1 MSNDTL
7 QPTANQ
13 AVIAASPGAAG
24 APPQEAAHGH
34 PHRGSILATLI
45 FGAFVAI
52 LNQTLLNVA
61 LPHLMSAFNVN
72 ATTAQW
78 LSTAY
83 MLTNGVLIPI
93 TAFLMG
99 TFTTRQL
106 FISAMS
112 LFVAGSFLCSIAPVF
127 SMMIIG
133 RIVQASGSAVMMP
146 LLMTVILELYPAEQ
160 RGKAMGTMAIAMFFA
175 PAIGPTLSG
184 WMIMHWSWRLL
195 FWVIIPLGL
204 LDMIIAIFVLKNVSK
219 PVRPKFEGI
228 GLITSLIAFVSLLY
242 GLSEAGN
249 KGWGN
254 STVDVSLIIG
264 GVFLVIFVIRELT
277 CKDPMLDLR
286 VFRYGT
292 FSLTTIVGCVIN
304 MAMFGGM
311 ILTPIYLQN
320 IRGFTA
326 LQSGLLMLPGAI
338 LMGVMAPVSGAV
350 FDRIGARPLAVLGL
364 AITTVA
370 TYEFTKLNAQ
380 TTYGHVMLL
389 YTLRMFGMS
398 MLAMTVQTAGMNQL
412 PRHLYRH
419 GTSASN
425 TARTVASSIGTAVLV
440 TVMTD
445 RTKVHYAE
453 YQNVMTNNN
462 PSVSGFFHELV
473 QYFTLQLH
481 DSTVAATQLA
491 HEVLYEL
498 AMQQSTIQG
507 INDAFW
513 WATMG
518 SLLAF
523 VLAFFIRRVKAPE
536 AAQAVAGAGGG
547 STEAGAKGAQ
557 SLPDAVRQQEAEAVD
572 AVGENNSS
580 VEDTEVS
587 TQEEDGSTP
596 HEEGDLTEGDPA
608 SPLDGDIPED
618 EFDDIDS
625 HPDVEREPEPVQ

>member
-1 MSNDTL
+1 M
-7 QPTANQ
+7 
-13 AVIAASPGAAG
+13 
-24 APPQEAAHGH
+24 
-34 PHRGSILATLI
+34 
-45 FGAFVAI
+45 
-52 LNQTLLNVA
+52 
-61 LPHLMSAFNVN
+61 
-72 ATTAQW
+72 
-78 LSTAY
+78 
-83 MLTNGVLIPI
+83 
-93 TAFLMG
+93 
-99 TFTTRQL
+99 
-106 FISAMS
+106 
-112 LFVAGSFLCSIAPVF
+112 
-127 SMMIIG
+127 
-133 RIVQASGSAVMMP
+133 
-146 LLMTVILELYPAEQ
+146 
-160 RGKAMGTMAIAMFFA
+160 
-175 PAIGPTLSG
+175 
-184 WMIMHWSWRLL
+184 
-195 FWVIIPLGL
+195 
-204 LDMIIAIFVLKNVSK
+204 
-219 PVRPKFEGI
+219 
-228 GLITSLIAFVSLLY
+228 ITSLIAFVSLLY

-254 STVDVSLIIG
+254 STVDISLIIG
-264 GVFLVIFVIRELT
+264 CVFLIVFVIRELT
-277 CKDPMLDLR
+277 CKEPMLDLR

-292 FSLTTIVGCVIN
+292 FSLTTVVGCVIN

-481 DSTVAATQLA
+481 DSTVAATQVA

-536 AAQAVAGAGGG
+536 AAQAAAGAGGG
-547 STEAGAKGAQ
+547 SPQAGIQATP
-557 SLPDAVRQQEAEAVD
+557 SLPGETPQPQGDAVD
-572 AVGENNSS
+572 AVGENSLPGEGA
-580 VEDTEVS
+580 VAS
-587 TQEEDGSTP
+587 TPDEESTP
-596 HEEGDLTEGDPA
+596 HEEDERTDGDPA
-608 SPLDGDIPED
+608 SPLDDISDD